1 MLFCKAAAMVLRGE
15 VSVMMFSVLDWR
27 DSVLD
32 AQLHEDS
39 QGYAAQ
45 LRSAL

>member
-1 MLFCKAAAMVLRGE
+1 MVLRGE
-15 VSVMMFSVLDWR
+15 VSVILFSVLDWR

-32 AQLHEDS
+32 AQLSEYS

-45 LRSAL
+45 LRSAP

>member
-1 MLFCKAAAMVLRGE
+1 MPFCEAAAMVLRGE

-39 QGYAAQ
+39 QGDAAQ
-45 LRSAL
+45 LRSAP

>member
-1 MLFCKAAAMVLRGE
+1 MLFCEAAAMVLRGE
-15 VSVMMFSVLDWR
+15 VSVILFSVLDWR

-32 AQLHEDS
+32 AQLHEYS

-45 LRSAL
+45 LRSAP